1 MLAETLTEQ
10 NKMTQCITLMENMS
24 PLQTSQSIVLQKKS
38 VLGNEGLR
46 RMECWELGSGRRV
59 GDRSEG
65 KGRAMKE
72 WKNNKRKKTKTLMRN
87 IRGTAL
93 AVSHACS
100 PLVNLC

>member
-1 MLAETLTEQ
+1 
-10 NKMTQCITLMENMS
+10 MTQCITLMENMS

-65 KGRAMKE
+65 KGREGKGNERMEEQQKKE
-72 WKNNKRKKTKTLMRN
+72 NKNSDEEHKRNSSGCESCLFST
-87 IRGTAL
+87 
-93 AVSHACS
+93 C
-100 PLVNLC
+100 